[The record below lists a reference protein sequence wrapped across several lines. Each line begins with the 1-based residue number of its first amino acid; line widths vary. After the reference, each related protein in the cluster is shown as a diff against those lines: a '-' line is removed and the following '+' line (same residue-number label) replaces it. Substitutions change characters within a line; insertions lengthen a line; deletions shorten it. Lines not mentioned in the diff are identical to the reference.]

1 MCLDPRI
8 GKPMAPV
15 NKTEFFDCRVQA
27 QESKANYKADVKAKI
42 KGQDSQDLYEDHVWS
57 EGCQ

>member
-42 KGQDSQDLYEDHVWS
+42 KGQDSQDLYEDHV
-57 EGCQ
+57 